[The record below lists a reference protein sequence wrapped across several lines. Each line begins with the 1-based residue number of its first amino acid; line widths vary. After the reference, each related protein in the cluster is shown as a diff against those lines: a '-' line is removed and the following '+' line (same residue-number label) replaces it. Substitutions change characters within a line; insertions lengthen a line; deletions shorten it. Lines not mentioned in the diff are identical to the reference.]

1 MMTLG
6 ILLNFDNGFS
16 VIELKENVN
25 VDPSNNKPNQ
35 NRNSWKEELD
45 YSGANIKMR
54 IWKDIEYY
62 PNCPIF
68 HQEMK
73 ETLEFIDCL
82 HEFGV

>member
-1 MMTLG
+1 M
-6 ILLNFDNGFS
+6 ILARLKNKQPDL
-16 VIELKENVN
+16 LKE
-25 VDPSNNKPNQ
+25 Q
-35 NRNSWKEELD
+35 LD

-62 PNCPIF
+62 PNWPAF

>member
-1 MMTLG
+1 
-6 ILLNFDNGFS
+6 
-16 VIELKENVN
+16 
-25 VDPSNNKPNQ
+25 
-35 NRNSWKEELD
+35 
-45 YSGANIKMR
+45 MR

-62 PNCPIF
+62 PNWPAF